1 MLYSG
6 VLRMKIACPQCGQHY
21 DVEAGMLDRY
31 FRCTECQMLF
41 RGLNAK
47 PVKERKFKRKNN
59 AAEQTTDNAEESLH
73 EIENPAPGTTTAA
86 VEVEDP
92 DAARSGADAQFW
104 EKSLEEDAVAEKAVN
119 YRKRSINFAAY
130 IPAACIV
137 LLLVTFI
144 LAMFA
149 NSKVNDL
156 TAEQKNFGN
165 KGTAYKERLEKL
177 EQRLEVL
184 QNSVQNMAAA
194 AEKVERSLTHLNEKV
209 SDQALAKKVEDIS
222 KSLENCDKTAE
233 EVKKLSA
240 ALAECREA
248 LDKMSAVK
256 TPVRQRTARR

>member
-1 MLYSG
+1 ML
-6 VLRMKIACPQCGQHY
+6 MKIACPQCGQHY

-47 PVKERKFKRKNN
+47 PVKERKYKRKSK
-59 AAEQTTDNAEESLH
+59 AAGQSAENAEESLH
-73 EIENPAPGTTTAA
+73 EIENPAPGSTTAA
-86 VEVEDP
+86 VEVD
-92 DAARSGADAQFW
+92 SADFESVEAEAKFW

-130 IPAACIV
+130 IPVACIV

-156 TAEQKNFGN
+156 TAEQANFGN

-177 EQRLEVL
+177 EQRLEAL
-184 QNSVQNMAAA
+184 QNSVQNMTAA
-194 AEKVERSLTHLNEKV
+194 AEKVERVVSHLNNKV
-209 SDQALAKKVEDIS
+209 SDQTLAKKVEDIS